1 MIPIIVRRYETGS
14 LLPLSISKRG
24 AVLFLRLSFFVLR
37 IEKTLA
43 ASVDDNTAPIRKLSE

>member
-43 ASVDDNTAPIRKLSE
+43 ASVDDNTAPIRKLSA